1 MYSPD
6 PSPSTC
12 SLTRKTVHQNS
23 IPVERVVGLDVH
35 PDSFTAAILEGPNP
49 RAAIVQNTYLK
60 VPIVQLERWVQKHTT
75 ASDTLVLEA
84 SGNSFHVARTL
95 QGLDRNAHVLESCQV
110 GKLKEVHANNDKISA
125 VRIAKAFLAGTAKTV
140 WVPDPKTQERRDWF
154 HAHRKAVREVTRLN
168 NRLLSYLSD
177 NGVRPD
183 HSLREGTLPETTAL
197 LRAAAH
203 WSPSQWQRIEIQLH
217 DLYHALESVQRWESL
232 LAQEVAQDPVLL
244 SMVRL
249 CGVRDVVAFALGAVI
264 GDIHRFANPRKLVKY
279 AGLNP
284 AFDDSGENSW
294 SGGIGGHGHKELRA
308 LLVEAGHSIL
318 RSKHPM
324 AQWGKKLLARKG
336 ELRLVVAALAR
347 KLLTSV
353 WYLLMGKW
361 DELKDIPKP
370 LVGKL
375 GKIISRIGKEGLA
388 NMGKTRKSLREE
400 MEQSLR
406 SGRIYYLDP
415 DRKFEGLPASTPGK
429 SEASASLASEYGI
442 A

>member
-1 MYSPD
+1 M
-6 PSPSTC
+6 
-12 SLTRKTVHQNS
+12 HQNS

-35 PDSFTAAILEGPNP
+35 PDSFTAAIVEGPNP

-60 VPIVQLERWVQKHTT
+60 VPLVQLERWVQKHTT
-75 ASDTLVLEA
+75 VSDTLVLEA

-95 QGLDRNAHVLESCQV
+95 QRLGRNAQVLESCQV
-110 GKLKEVHANNDKISA
+110 GKLKEAHANNDKISA
-125 VRIAKAFLAGTAKTV
+125 VRIAKAFLAGTAKLV
-140 WVPDPKTQERRDWF
+140 WVPDSKTQERRDWF

-177 NGVRPD
+177 NGVRPN
-183 HSLREGTLPETTAL
+183 HSLREGTLPETTAR
-197 LRAAAH
+197 LRAAAP

-217 DLYHALESVQRWESL
+217 DLDHALGSVRRWESL
-232 LAQEVAQDPVLL
+232 LAQEVAQDPLLL

-264 GDIHRFANPRKLVKY
+264 GDIRRFANPRKLVKY

-284 AFDDSGENSW
+284 AFDDSGEKSW

-308 LLVEAGHSIL
+308 LLVEAGHAIL

-347 KLLTSV
+347 KLLISV

-361 DELKDIPKP
+361 DELKELPKA

-375 GKIISRIGKEGLA
+375 GKIISRIGKEGLE
-388 NMGKTRKSLREE
+388 NLGKTRKSLREE
-400 MEQSLR
+400 MAKSLR
-406 SGRIYYLDP
+406 SGRIYHLDP
-415 DRKFEGLPASTPGK
+415 ERKFAGGPASTPGK